1 MTETQQLNHIF
12 EQREKKI
19 LEEASQLA
27 QEVARKEMALLEF
40 EMFYEVMVP
49 KASKEKA
56 EKSIQKL
63 RSEKWQEAL
72 KKAKGNEQEAIF
84 FYAA

>member
-1 MTETQQLNHIF
+1 MTETQQFHKLF
-12 EQREKKI
+12 EQREQQI
-19 LEEASQLA
+19 MEEASQLA
-27 QEVARKEMALLEF
+27 REVARKELALLEF

-63 RSEKWQEAL
+63 RDQKWQDAL
-72 KKAKGNEQEAIF
+72 KKAKGNEQEAIS

>member
-1 MTETQQLNHIF
+1 MAETQQLHHIF
-12 EQREKKI
+12 EQREKQI

-49 KASKEKA
+49 KVSKDKA

-63 RSEKWQEAL
+63 RDQKWQEAL
-72 KKAKGNEQEAIF
+72 KKANGDEQKAIF

>member
-1 MTETQQLNHIF
+1 MAETQQFHKLF
-12 EQREKKI
+12 EQREKQI

-49 KASKEKA
+49 KVSKEKA

>member
-1 MTETQQLNHIF
+1 MPEIQQLHWLF
-12 EQREKKI
+12 EQREKQI
-19 LEEASQLA
+19 LEDVSQLA
-27 QEVARKEMALLEF
+27 KEVARKELALLEF
-40 EMFYEVMVP
+40 EMFYQVMVP
-49 KASKEKA
+49 KLSKEKA
-56 EKSIQKL
+56 EKSVQKL

>member
-1 MTETQQLNHIF
+1 MVETQQFHKLF
-12 EQREKKI
+12 EQREKQI

-49 KASKEKA
+49 KTSKEKA
-56 EKSIQKL
+56 EKSVQKL
-63 RSEKWQEAL
+63 RDQKWQDAL

>member
-1 MTETQQLNHIF
+1 MQETQQLHQLF
-12 EQREKKI
+12 EQREQQIMEK
-19 LEEASQLA
+19 ASQLA

-40 EMFYEVMVP
+40 EMFCEVMV
-49 KASKEKA
+49 SKESREKA

-63 RSEKWQEAL
+63 RNEKWQEAL
-72 KKAKGNEQEAIF
+72 TKAKGNQEEAIS

>member
-40 EMFYEVMVP
+40 EMFYQVMVP

-56 EKSIQKL
+56 EKSVLKL